1 MSSTRAAEI
10 IYGIDMNNST
20 SNWNPIKRMCRC
32 TGKMCELATDFGYCQ
47 VTACVKLN
55 RSHEEGE

>member
-1 MSSTRAAEI
+1 MAEI
-10 IYGIDMNNST
+10 IYGIDMNNRT
-20 SNWNPIKRMCRC
+20 SNWNPIKRMCRY

-55 RSHEEGE
+55 QNHEEGE